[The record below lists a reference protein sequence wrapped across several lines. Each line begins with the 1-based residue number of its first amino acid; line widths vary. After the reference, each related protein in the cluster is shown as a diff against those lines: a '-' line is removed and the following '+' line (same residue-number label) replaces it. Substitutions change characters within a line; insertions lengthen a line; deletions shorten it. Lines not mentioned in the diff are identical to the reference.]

1 MRSITSVLVCLIM
14 AMAAINVA
22 AQDAN
27 SNTKIVAGHSIG
39 PVKIGDP
46 SKEVVKFYG
55 QPTDIFNRSTG
66 IKEYVWN
73 FTKPED
79 YAVYDE
85 IRIIFA
91 SDRTI
96 QIKATSPR
104 YSLPGGYSPG
114 TTLAQVFQKYKNL
127 KRNVYT
133 VLNETGSGYQAH
145 FYDDVKAGV
154 AFMVGAQDSF
164 DHRAPV
170 SAIYV
175 HRPNKPVMPDAE

>member
-1 MRSITSVLVCLIM
+1 MRSITSALICLFMIT
-14 AMAAINVA
+14 AAVNAVA
-22 AQDAN
+22 QGAN
-27 SNTKIVAGHSIG
+27 SSSKIVAGHSIG
-39 PVKIGDP
+39 RIKIGDS
-46 SKEVVKFYG
+46 SKEIVKRYG
-55 QPTDIFNRSTG
+55 QPTNIFHRSTG
-66 IKEYVWN
+66 IKEYVWD

-79 YAVYDE
+79 YAVHDE
-85 IRIIFA
+85 IRLIFA
-91 SDRTI
+91 SDRVI
-96 QIKATSPR
+96 QIKVTSPQ
-104 YSLPGGYSPG
+104 YSLPGGYAPG

-127 KRNVYT
+127 KKNVYI

-164 DHRAPV
+164 DHGAPL

>member
-1 MRSITSVLVCLIM
+1 MRSITSVLVCLV
-14 AMAAINVA
+14 MAAAAVNAA
-22 AQDAN
+22 AQSAG
-27 SNTKIVAGHSIG
+27 SNNRIVAGQSVGRI
-39 PVKIGDP
+39 KLGDP
-46 SKEVVKFYG
+46 SREIVKIYG
-55 QPTDIFNRSTG
+55 QPTNIFNRSTG

-79 YAVYDE
+79 YAPYDE
-85 IRIIFA
+85 IRLIFA
-91 SDRTI
+91 SDRVI
-96 QIKATSPR
+96 QIKVTSPQ
-104 YSLPGGYSPG
+104 YSLPGGYAPG
-114 TTLAQVFQKYKNL
+114 TTLAQVLQKYKNL
-127 KRNVYT
+127 KKNVYI

-164 DHRAPV
+164 DHGAPL